1 VPRFIYG
8 GYDST
13 ANPNVLSD
21 VWMCS
26 PFQVSNGFA
35 LLSRELLEYL
45 CRYRQTA
52 DDCRGW
58 CAYSTYTSE
67 WTGEDPPADPWAQGL
82 GILDLPSLSW
92 SDQYDSEASAYNS
105 PEVVMNWYSNGYVD
119 DN

>member
-13 ANPNVLSD
+13 ADPNVLSD
-21 VWMCS
+21 VW
-26 PFQVSNGFA
+26 
-35 LLSRELLEYL
+35 LLSLPGFQWFRTSVQGTPRMTHT
-45 CRYRQTA
+45 CAGIGKRQMIVV
-52 DDCRGW
+52 GGVPF
-58 CAYSTYTSE
+58 YTGE
-67 WTGEDPPADPWAQGL
+67 WTGEDPPADLSVQGL